1 MTDPL
6 LELSSV
12 VKDYRGLRPLR
23 IAHARLGAGEQLA
36 LLGVDQHA
44 AEVLINLLTGATL
57 PDQGTVNLFG
67 RSSAEI
73 ADSADWLATLDKFGI
88 VSARAVLLE
97 GLSVAQN
104 LAVPFSLEIEPLPD
118 ALRERAVA
126 AGRAAGLEESDWDR
140 PASALAPAAR
150 LRLRL
155 ARALALGP
163 AVVLIEHPTVDVP
176 RDEVAALGRGIRAIL
191 EHRDVA
197 GLTLTA
203 DREFAAAVAGRVLE
217 LDPATGR
224 LADIKR
230 GWFGLRGFR
239 KT

>member
-23 IAHARLGAGEQLA
+23 IEHARLGAGEQLA

-73 ADSADWLATLDKFGI
+73 ADSTDWLATVDKFGI

-118 ALRERAVA
+118 ALRDRAVT
-126 AGRAAGLEESDWDR
+126 AGREVGLMEADWDR
-140 PASALAPAAR
+140 AVSALAPSAR

-155 ARALALGP
+155 ARALALAP
-163 AVVLIEHPTVDVP
+163 AVVLFEHPTVDIP
-176 RDEVAALGRGIRAIL
+176 RREVVDLGRAVRAIL
-191 EHRDVA
+191 ERRGAA

-217 LDPATGR
+217 LEPATGR
-224 LADIKR
+224 LAEAKR
-230 GWFGLRGFR
+230 GWFGFR
-239 KT
+239 

>member
-1 MTDPL
+1 VTDPL

-23 IAHARLGAGEQLA
+23 IGHARLNAGEQLA

-57 PDQGTVNLFG
+57 PDRGTVNLFG

-73 ADSADWLATLDKFGI
+73 ADSTDWLATVDRFGI

-118 ALRERAVA
+118 ALRDRAIA
-126 AGRAAGLEESDWDR
+126 AGREAGLAEADWDR
-140 PASALAPAAR
+140 AASALAPSSR

-163 AVVLIEHPTVDVP
+163 AVVLLEHPTVDVP
-176 RDEVAALGRGIRAIL
+176 RNEVVGLGRDVRGIL
-191 EHRDVA
+191 ERRGAA

-203 DREFAAAVAGRVLE
+203 DREFALAVAGRVVE
-217 LDPATGR
+217 LDPVTGR
-224 LADIKR
+224 LAEAKR
-230 GWFGLRGFR
+230 GWFGLRR
-239 KT
+239 A